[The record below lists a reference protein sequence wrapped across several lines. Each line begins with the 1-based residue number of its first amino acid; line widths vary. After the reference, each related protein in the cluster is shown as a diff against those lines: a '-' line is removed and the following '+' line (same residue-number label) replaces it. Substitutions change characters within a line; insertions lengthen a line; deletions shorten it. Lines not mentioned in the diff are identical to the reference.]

1 MKDAV
6 DKGLIRGCSIRFAN
20 VYSKNERFSKHIIP
34 HIISSLYHNSKVKL
48 LENSRINRRTFLHNY
63 DSCSAVLALSDNE
76 STLDGS
82 IYNVATDE
90 EVSIISLVE
99 LIAQKLNIKNPEII
113 FKGRRSA
120 DPERRLLDTEKL
132 KLSTG
137 WEPKITLS
145 QGLDMCIE
153 NIRNLEK

>member
-34 HIISSLYHNSKVKL
+34 HIISSLHNNGKVEL
-48 LENSRINRRTFLHNY
+48 LENSRINRRTFLYNY

-76 STLDGS
+76 SALDGS

-90 EVSIISLVE
+90 EIAIINLVE
-99 LIAQKLNIKNPEII
+99 IIAEKLKVKDLGIV
-113 FKGRRSA
+113 FKGNRTA
-120 DPERRLLDTEKL
+120 DPERRLLNTEKL
-132 KLSTG
+132 RLATG
-137 WEPKITLS
+137 WKPKITLS
-145 QGLDMCIE
+145 EGLDMCIE
-153 NIRNLEK
+153 YVKEVAK